1 MKKQLYFL
9 LFFFSSIYAS
19 DPQQSFWETYTA
31 ALRGDKVAQF
41 QIGVIYE
48 RGIGIEQNQTQAAQ
62 WYEESA
68 RQGVVDAQYNIGIM
82 YASGRGVTK
91 DEGLA
96 MMWLARA
103 AKQKDTESRK
113 LLLKIIDGE
122 LDRNKQNDVLESD
135 KQSDVHEVKEDVSKN
150 NEIKGEKSDENTIV
164 DITPTTLIAKT
175 GAVICDEKKQCSL
188 YKSGSVL
195 TSTKKRGV
203 FYKISGTATKR
214 GWQPYEKVGWIDE
227 ASVEVRR

>member
-1 MKKQLYFL
+1 MKKYLYLL
-9 LFFFSSIYAS
+9 LFLSSSIFAS

-68 RQGVVDAQYNIGIM
+68 RQGYVDAQYNIGIM
-82 YASGRGVTK
+82 YASGRGVSQ

-103 AKQKDTESRK
+103 AKQKDAESRQ
-113 LLLKIIDGE
+113 LLLKMIDGE
-122 LDRNKQNDVLESD
+122 LDAD
-135 KQSDVHEVKEDVSKN
+135 KQSKAKKAVVN
-150 NEIKGEKSDENTIV
+150 KSENVEQKSVVQTASETIE
-164 DITPTTLIAKT
+164 DITPVTLVAKA
-175 GAVICDEKKQCSL
+175 GSIVCDEKNQCTP
-188 YKSGSVL
+188 YKTGSVL
-195 TSTKKRGV
+195 TSTKKKGKY
-203 FYKISGTATKR
+203 YKISGIATKR
-214 GWQPYEKVGWIDE
+214 GWQPYEKEGWIDE
-227 ASVEVRR
+227 NSVELRR

>member
-1 MKKQLYFL
+1 MKKYLYL
-9 LFFFSSIYAS
+9 LFFLSSTLFGL
-19 DPQQSFWETYTA
+19 DPQQSFWESYTA

-68 RQGVVDAQYNIGIM
+68 RQGYVDAQYNIGIM
-82 YASGRGVTK
+82 YASGRGVAK

-113 LLLKIIDGE
+113 LLLKIIDGG
-122 LDRNKQNDVLESD
+122 LDDD
-135 KQSDVHEVKEDVSKN
+135 KQSDVKKTAVNKSENIEQKSIVQTASGTLEDIAPV
-150 NEIKGEKSDENTIV
+150 TIV
-164 DITPTTLIAKT
+164 VKS
-175 GAVICDEKKQCSL
+175 GSMVCDEKNQCTP
-188 YKSGSVL
+188 YKVGSVL
-195 TSTKKRGV
+195 TSTKRKGEY
-203 FYKISGTATKR
+203 YKISGIATKR
-214 GWQPYEKVGWIDE
+214 GWQPYEKEGWINAE
-227 ASVEVRR
+227 SVEIRR